1 MSNLKESNNIK
12 KYIEKTYNQSA
23 KSFHNLI
30 REKLEKQEKTFVV
43 TANPETLM
51 IAEENELFKNALLD
65 KETII
70 VPDGI
75 GVVKGAKILGI
86 KMEETIT
93 GVELCSKLFE
103 FLNDMSK
110 SLCLFGAKKE
120 VVQKLKEVI
129 NEKYPNVN
137 IVGIYDGYIEDKQSV
152 MEEIKKIKPD
162 VILVALGIPKQELLI
177 YDNLKDFEKGIFV
190 GVGGSFD
197 VLSGMKKRAPK
208 IFIKLKLE
216 WLYRIVR
223 EPKRLKRF
231 YKSNIKYLKKINE
244 LRKKDKKN

>member
-1 MSNLKESNNIK
+1 MSNLKEDNNIQ
-12 KYIEKTYNQSA
+12 KYIEKTYNKSA
-23 KSFHNLI
+23 SSFHKLVK
-30 REKLEKQEKTFVV
+30 EKLKNNEKTFIV

-51 IAEENELFKNALLD
+51 IAEKNEEFKKVLLD
-65 KETII
+65 DKTLI

-75 GVVKGAKILGI
+75 GVLKGAKMLGI

-103 FLNDMSK
+103 YLDETHK

-120 VVQKLKEVI
+120 VIERLKEI
-129 NEKYPNVN
+129 LNNKYPNMQ
-137 IVGIYDGYIEDKQSV
+137 IVGIFDGYIEDKQAV
-152 MEEIKKIKPD
+152 MEEIIKLKPD
-162 VILVALGIPKQELLI
+162 VTLVALGIPKQELLI
-177 YDNLKDFEKGIFV
+177 YNNLENFEKGIFV

-216 WLYRIVR
+216 WLYRITR

-231 YKSNIKYLKKINE
+231 YKSNVRYLKKINE
-244 LRKKDKKN
+244 LRKNNNNN